1 MSVRAYI
8 LLNIE
13 AGHIS
18 SVIDEVSKIEEVV
31 EAYPITGDY
40 DAIACIEVDDVANM
54 KKAIADSIQ
63 NIKGVKKSTTH
74 VAFK

>member
-1 MSVRAYI
+1 MPVRAYI

-13 AGHIS
+13 AGKIS
-18 SVIDEVSKIEEVV
+18 SVIDEISNIPEVV

-40 DAIACIEVDDVANM
+40 DAIACIEVDDVSNM
-54 KKAIADSIQ
+54 KKAVADRIQ

>member
-1 MSVRAYI
+1 MPVRAYI

-13 AGHIS
+13 AGKIS
-18 SVIDEVSKIEEVV
+18 SVVGKISNIPGVV

-40 DAIACIEVDDVANM
+40 DAIACIEVDDVSNM
-54 KKAIADSIQ
+54 KKAVADRIQ